1 MATDGS
7 ETTRASPSGIPLERI
22 YGPDDA
28 GNFPFTRGIHPD
40 MYRGKLWT
48 MRQYSGLATAKET
61 NERYRF
67 LLEQGA
73 TGLSV
78 ALDLPTQIGYD
89 SDDPDVEEEVGRV
102 GVAIDTLADLEAV
115 FDGIPLDQV
124 STSFTINGTAAV
136 ILAMYLALA
145 EKQGVPPEQIRGTTQ
160 NDILKEYVSRGTW
173 VFPAEPS
180 LRLIVDTIEFC
191 LERAPR
197 FNPISV
203 AGAHF
208 RDAGASAV
216 QELAFTLADGITYI
230 DRAVDRGLDIDE
242 VGRQMSFFFYTHTDF
257 FEEVAKYRAGRRL
270 WARIMRDRFG
280 AKTERACMFRAGC
293 VCGGASLTA
302 EQPMNNVVRVAYQAL
317 AAALG
322 GVQSMFT
329 CAWTEA
335 LTLPSE
341 ENTEL
346 ALRTQQILA
355 EETGVPSVVDPLG
368 GSHFLE
374 ELTDQFE
381 HETEALIDH
390 IAELG
395 GMVACIEN
403 GVIQRWIAERA
414 YDEQRQLE
422 DGVKVVVGLNKYRRE
437 GGDEPE
443 LEFYAVN
450 DVEVRA
456 QVERLARIKAERD
469 AERADRALAA
479 LSTAAQGSENLMP
492 YLVECC
498 LAYCTL
504 GEMVSTMRDIFGV
517 FREPAFV

>member
-1 MATDGS
+1 
-7 ETTRASPSGIPLERI
+7 
-22 YGPDDA
+22 
-28 GNFPFTRGIHPD
+28 
-40 MYRGKLWT
+40 
-48 MRQYSGLATAKET
+48 
-61 NERYRF
+61 
-67 LLEQGA
+67 
-73 TGLSV
+73 
-78 ALDLPTQIGYD
+78 
-89 SDDPDVEEEVGRV
+89 
-102 GVAIDTLADLEAV
+102 
-115 FDGIPLDQV
+115 
-124 STSFTINGTAAV
+124 
-136 ILAMYLALA
+136 
-145 EKQGVPPEQIRGTTQ
+145 
-160 NDILKEYVSRGTW
+160 
-173 VFPAEPS
+173 
-180 LRLIVDTIEFC
+180 
-191 LERAPR
+191 
-197 FNPISV
+197 
-203 AGAHF
+203 
-208 RDAGASAV
+208 
-216 QELAFTLADGITYI
+216 
-230 DRAVDRGLDIDE
+230 
-242 VGRQMSFFFYTHTDF
+242 MSFFFYTHTDF

-414 YDEQRQLE
+414 LPGENS
-422 DGVKVVVGLNKYRRE
+422 GGRRLRLRGHVE
-437 GGDEPE
+437 SIGG
-443 LEFYAVN
+443 AW
-450 DVEVRA
+450 VE
-456 QVERLARIKAERD
+456 E
-469 AERADRALAA
+469 ALPVA
-479 LSTAAQGSENLMP
+479 
-492 YLVECC
+492 
-498 LAYCTL
+498 
-504 GEMVSTMRDIFGV
+504 
-517 FREPAFV
+517 